1 MLKLNF
7 KIKRNGLLLITM
19 FGIALVFLFGCAGQV
34 EKPNVSDVKVNL
46 DIRRLDKDLY
56 SIDTGNIAAGL
67 QQLSVK
73 YPDFLNFYLDTLLG
87 FGIHG
92 NYSDTAAPIKLGL
105 KGFLTHK
112 DYRGLYDTVIRH
124 YPDTKEIDEELAE
137 GFKYTKHYFPAYKE
151 PKIIYLTSGLN
162 NWGAF
167 TYGDNILGIGL
178 DMFLGQ
184 GYPFYRSVGIPEYM
198 NRKLNRAYLPVA
210 AFRAIHQNHIPF
222 QPEDKNL
229 LEMMIQRGKEMYF
242 IDKVLP
248 DIPKATK
255 LAYTEEQLKWCEENE
270 GLVYNFFV
278 RENLLYDKDWQKILR
293 YVNDG
298 PTSAGMP
305 PQSPGNIGTWVGWQ
319 IVDAYAKQH
328 PNLSLQQMME
338 THMEAQVFLQKSK
351 YKPR

>member
-7 KIKRNGLLLITM
+7 KIKRNSILC
-19 FGIALVFLFGCAGQV
+19 IALLAMVTINLLSCGEGV
-34 EKPNVSDVKVNL
+34 EKPDVSDVKVNL
-46 DIRRLDKDLY
+46 STRRLDKDLY
-56 SIDTGNIAAGL
+56 RIDTSKIGAGL
-67 QQLSVK
+67 QQLNSK

-87 FGIHG
+87 FGVHG
-92 NYSDTAAPIKLGL
+92 NFSDTAAPVRFGV

-112 DYRGLYDTVIRH
+112 DYRGLYDTIVKH
-124 YPDTKEIDEELAE
+124 FPDTKDIDEELTG
-137 GFKYTKHYFPAYKE
+137 GFKYVKHYFPSYQV

-184 GYPFYRSVGIPEYM
+184 GYPFYGSVGIPEYM
-198 NRKLNRAYLPVA
+198 NRKLNRDYLPVA
-210 AFRAIHQNHIPF
+210 AFRAVHQNHIPF
-222 QPEDKNL
+222 QPENKNL
-229 LEMMIQRGKEMYF
+229 LDMMIARGKEMYF

-248 DIPKATK
+248 DIAKATK
-255 LAYTEEQLKWCEENE
+255 LAYTEEQLKWCEDNE
-270 GLVYNFFV
+270 GMIYNFFV

-305 PQSPGNIGTWVGWQ
+305 SQSPGNIGAWVGWQ
-319 IVDAYAKQH
+319 IVDAYAKQN
-328 PNLSLQQMME
+328 PKLSLQQLLQIE
-338 THMEAQVFLQKSK
+338 EEPQVFLQKSK